1 MVSYVVEKTLEITR
15 TFVVEIDS
23 DEEILQA
30 EYDMYM
36 LPLREEELG
45 LLLRHDLK
53 SIDHIE
59 RNGRIMPVEEYLA
72 ETDKYTEP
80 HRTRLREG
88 RELLITEARILNP
101 NPQPIDVWVPE

>member
-23 DEEILQA
+23 DEELEQA

-45 LLLRHDLK
+45 LLLRQDLK
-53 SIDHIE
+53 SIE
-59 RNGRIMPVEEYLA
+59 YAETNGRIMPVEEYLA
-72 ETDKYTEP
+72 QTDKYTEP
-80 HRTRLREG
+80 LRTSLREG
-88 RELLITEARILNP
+88 REILITEARILNP
-101 NPQPIDVWVPE
+101 NPQPTDVWVPE

>member
-23 DEEILQA
+23 DEELRQA

-36 LPLREEELG
+36 LPLREEELD

-53 SIDHIE
+53 SIEHTE
-59 RNGRIMPVEEYLA
+59 TNGRIMPVEEYLA
-72 ETDKYTEP
+72 QTDKYTEP
-80 HRTRLREG
+80 LKTRLREG
-88 RELLITEARILNP
+88 KKLLISEARTLNP
-101 NPQPIDVWVPE
+101 NPQPTDVWVPE